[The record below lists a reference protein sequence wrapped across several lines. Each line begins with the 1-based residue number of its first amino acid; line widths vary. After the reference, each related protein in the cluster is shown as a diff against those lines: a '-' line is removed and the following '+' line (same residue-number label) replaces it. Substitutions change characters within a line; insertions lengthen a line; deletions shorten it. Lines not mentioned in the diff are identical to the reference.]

1 MQACRRTARNAYR
14 RALRADLDASPC
26 RWFAPRRLCIEG
38 PGPPLP
44 LIREGATAFDAR
56 PFFDSTSV
64 VIFNILDSR
73 GPGNPNSALACDADP
88 DQTDATVG
96 AGCSESTEL
105 RTIIPLQH
113 RLDHRVTAPQR

>member
-56 PFFDSTSV
+56 PFSIQLLKPCSTLDFGDT
-64 VIFNILDSR
+64 VILVWHLRATLIRTRPARQR
-73 GPGNPNSALACDADP
+73 GGVLSLNGIVDDHPAP
-88 DQTDATVG
+88 
-96 AGCSESTEL
+96 EL
-105 RTIIPLQH
+105 L
-113 RLDHRVTAPQR
+113 